1 MTNIVSM
8 NLLFLVTIQNLK
20 KIIVFEHTQSIGDN
34 CLLGKNIQIG
44 SNVSIGDNVL
54 IGTIQLFIQM

>member
-20 KIIVFEHTQSIGDN
+20 KIIDIRAHSTIGDN

-44 SNVSIGDNVL
+44 SNVSIGDNVVL
-54 IGTIQLFIQM
+54 EAIQLFIQM